1 MNECKGFL
9 CYINDKLREMYL
21 IVMIIMSHWK
31 NTIGVII
38 CFNVF
43 MHKYKFLFLSFEF
56 GVKYDLDGHI

>member
-9 CYINDKLREMYL
+9 CYSNDKMREMCL
-21 IVMIIMSHWK
+21 IVMSHWK
-31 NTIGVII
+31 NSIGGKI